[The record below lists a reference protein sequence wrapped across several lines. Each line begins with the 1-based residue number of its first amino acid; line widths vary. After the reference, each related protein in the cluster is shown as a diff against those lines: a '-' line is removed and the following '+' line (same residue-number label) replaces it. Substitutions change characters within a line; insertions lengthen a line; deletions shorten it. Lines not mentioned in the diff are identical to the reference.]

1 LVNIAV
7 DLERALA
14 QRAEDGGPGQLEAR
28 TLARG
33 DGWVVE
39 DVVCTSG
46 PDDRPYEEQHSAFA
60 IAIVMAGTFQ
70 YRASGFRTGRELMTP
85 GSVLLGHPGQHFEC
99 GHEHGAGDR
108 CLSFRYASDY
118 FRQVTHVGAAK
129 FRFGSLRLPAVRTLS
144 PIVARASA
152 TLSESSDMAWEELSV
167 ELAALAAQVDGRVA
181 PSREGVTAAAL
192 ARVTRSV
199 RTIERHP
206 NARLTLE
213 ALARES
219 GLSPYHFLRTFER
232 LTGVTPHRY
241 LRRLRLR
248 RAATR
253 LIVESRSVLDIAL
266 DSGFGDVSNFNRAF
280 RSEFGVSPRAYRR
293 AQSRRAA

>member
-1 LVNIAV
+1 LANIAV
-7 DLERALA
+7 DLERAVA
-14 QRAEDGGPGQLEAR
+14 RRAEFGGPGQLEAR
-28 TLARG
+28 TLAHG

-46 PDDRPYEEQHSAFA
+46 PHDRPYEEQHSEFS

-70 YRASGFRTGRELMTP
+70 YRTSGSRTGRELMTP
-85 GSVLLGHPGQHFEC
+85 GSVLLGHPGQYFEC

-108 CLSFRYASDY
+108 CLSFRYAADY
-118 FRQVTHVGAAK
+118 FQQLTEIGEGKSR
-129 FRFGSLRLPAVRTLS
+129 FRSLRLPAVRRLS

-152 TLSESSDMAWEELSV
+152 ALAAPTDMAWQELSV
-167 ELAALAAQVDGRVA
+167 EVAAQATKADGRVR
-181 PSREGVTAAAL
+181 PDRDGVTAGTL

-199 RTIERHP
+199 RSIDRHP
-206 NARLTLE
+206 DARLTLE
-213 ALARES
+213 ALAREA
-219 GLSPYHFLRTFER
+219 GLSPYHFLRTFQR

-241 LRRLRLR
+241 IRRLRLR
-248 RAATR
+248 HAATR
-253 LIVESRSVLDIAL
+253 LIVEPGNVLDIAL

-293 AQSRRAA
+293 AQSRRFA